1 MRKWHRW
8 LSVLFGLLILFIATT
23 GLLSH
28 GAALYADSLADPDR
42 AMAAANLI
50 VPTARAHEQ
59 AAHATAP
66 ARPLAGSVPAAG
78 ATATFAC
85 PETMNCR
92 VKPDPDS
99 PRAWVSFFHHLHAG
113 EEFGPIG
120 TALSIASGFALLFFA
135 FSGLWMYL
143 QMYRRRAGRE
153 SHSKRIFW

>member
-28 GAALYADSLADPDR
+28 GAALYRDSLPDTV
-42 AMAAANLI
+42 AAA
-50 VPTARAHEQ
+50 
-59 AAHATAP
+59 P
-66 ARPLAGSVPAAG
+66 AGFV
-78 ATATFAC
+78 C

-92 VKPDPDS
+92 PKPDPQS
-99 PRAWVSFFHHLHAG
+99 AGAWVSFFHHLHAG

-135 FSGLWMYL
+135 FSGLWMYIE
-143 QMYRRRAGRE
+143 MYRRR
-153 SHSKRIFW
+153 SHRKSHPKEVFWP

>member
-8 LSVLFGLLILFIATT
+8 LSVLFGVLILFIATT

-28 GAALYADSLADPDR
+28 GAALYADSLANP
-42 AMAAANLI
+42 
-50 VPTARAHEQ
+50 VTV
-59 AAHATAP
+59 TP
-66 ARPLAGSVPAAG
+66 AGFV
-78 ATATFAC
+78 C

-92 VKPDPDS
+92 PKPDPES
-99 PRAWVSFFHHLHAG
+99 ASAWVSFFHHLHAG
-113 EEFGPIG
+113 EEFGPVG

-135 FSGLWMYL
+135 FSGLYMYL

>member
-8 LSVLFGLLILFIATT
+8 LSVLFGLLILFIAVT

-28 GAALYADSLADPDR
+28 GAALYADSVAEPER
-42 AMAAANLI
+42 KMAAGNPI
-50 VPTARAHEQ
+50 
-59 AAHATAP
+59 
-66 ARPLAGSVPAAG
+66 VPAAL
-78 ATATFAC
+78 AHEPPVPSAASLPAAAFVC
-85 PETMNCR
+85 PPDMTCR

-143 QMYRRRAGRE
+143 QMYRRRSHRE
-153 SHSKRIFW
+153 SHPKRIFW

>member
-28 GAALYADSLADPDR
+28 GAALYRDSLPAPV
-42 AMAAANLI
+42 AAA
-50 VPTARAHEQ
+50 
-59 AAHATAP
+59 P
-66 ARPLAGSVPAAG
+66 AGFV
-78 ATATFAC
+78 C
-85 PETMNCR
+85 PDTMNCR
-92 VKPDPDS
+92 PKPDPDS
-99 PRAWVSFFHHLHAG
+99 AAAWTSFFHHLHAG

-143 QMYRRRAGRE
+143 QMYRRR
-153 SHSKRIFW
+153 SHRHSHPKKVFWP